1 MKIVI
6 KRHASDFQVLRA
18 VAIAQAA
25 AGANPGAEIFIESLE
40 RHSAV
45 LKLFP
50 AIKWKN
56 PHHPFEVGFRQ
67 GGTDGNGAKI
77 PDRKAG
83 KLYDEVIDIDA
94 DSPLEFELL
103 NTDIPWWE
111 FIGHKLR
118 QGPAFSARLK
128 PALFPTIETIG
139 KPLEGKYVILA
150 PLSEEA
156 DPRALNVNKL
166 EAFARGHFPSSEIL
180 WVAPGNVFL
189 GPGRDLARY
198 DDFVTLA
205 GILAGASAVI
215 GVNGI
220 VAALAQSIFEGKP
233 LVRLYAHVIGVSDA
247 KRIGRDIALKRLALM
262 EIETARPAGAEPVR
276 ILKLDPKTGDLID
289 AAGPRPD

>member
-25 AGANPGAEIFIESLE
+25 
-40 RHSAV
+40 
-45 LKLFP
+45 
-50 AIKWKN
+50 
-56 PHHPFEVGFRQ
+56 
-67 GGTDGNGAKI
+67 
-77 PDRKAG
+77 
-83 KLYDEVIDIDA
+83 
-94 DSPLEFELL
+94 
-103 NTDIPWWE
+103 
-111 FIGHKLR
+111 
-118 QGPAFSARLK
+118 
-128 PALFPTIETIG
+128 
-139 KPLEGKYVILA
+139 
-150 PLSEEA
+150 
-156 DPRALNVNKL
+156 
-166 EAFARGHFPSSEIL
+166 
-180 WVAPGNVFL
+180 
-189 GPGRDLARY
+189 
-198 DDFVTLA
+198 
-205 GILAGASAVI
+205 AGASAVI

>member
-6 KRHASDFQVLRA
+6 KRHASDFQVFRA

-50 AIKWKN
+50 SIKWKN

-83 KLYDEVIDIDA
+83 KIYDEVIDIDA

-103 NTDIPWWE
+103 NTGIPWWE

-276 ILKLDPKTGDLID
+276 ILKLDPKPGDLID